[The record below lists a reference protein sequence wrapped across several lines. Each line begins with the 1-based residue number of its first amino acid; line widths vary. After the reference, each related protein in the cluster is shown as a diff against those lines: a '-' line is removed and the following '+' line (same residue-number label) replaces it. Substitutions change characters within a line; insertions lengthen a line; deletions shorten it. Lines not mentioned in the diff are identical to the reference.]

1 MSARRE
7 LMAVF
12 AELTDIDEMEQFFQ
26 EMFTPKEISDLVLR
40 WQLLKELDQGRT
52 QRRIA
57 AEHNISLCKITR
69 GSKVLKK
76 SDSLTRR
83 ILESRRN
90 RDGDE

>member
-1 MSARRE
+1 MNVRQE
-7 LMAVF
+7 LVAVF

-26 EMFTPKEISDLVLR
+26 EIFTPKEISDLALR
-40 WQLLKELDQGRT
+40 WQLMKELHQGHT

-76 SDSLTRR
+76 DESITRR
-83 ILESRRN
+83 ILEERR
-90 RDGDE
+90 RSGS

>member
-1 MSARRE
+1 MNVRRE
-7 LMAVF
+7 LMGIF

-26 EMFTPKEISDLVLR
+26 EMFTPKEISDLAMR
-40 WQLLKELDQGRT
+40 WQLLKELHQGRA

-76 SDSLTRR
+76 DPSITRR
-83 ILESRRN
+83 ILDRR
-90 RDGDE
+90 RSGDDH